1 MLKLQKSEHP
11 LSLRQILDAVL
22 EARRAPLQ
30 AAELQ
35 RLLVGLGRG
44 LAYIHERDVIHRDI
58 KPSNILVTDG
68 GEARI
73 CDFGIARQLQ
83 TSASGSEVTYTGQQG
98 SPRYMAP
105 EVIRSERYSNKV
117 DMYSFAITM
126 YECWTGGQDP
136 YEGLSAFEIME
147 GVSRRG
153 LRPAVPL
160 PLPTSIAGGGTSPSG
175 EPPTELLQAMWDEKQ
190 DARPTAADVV
200 DALCALA

>member
-1 MLKLQKSEHP
+1 MLVTAFVP
-11 LSLRQILDAVL
+11 RSLRQILDAVV
-22 EARRAPLQ
+22 EGRRAPLQ
-30 AAELQ
+30 TTELQ
-35 RLLVGLGRG
+35 RLLVGLGCG

-83 TSASGSEVTYTGQQG
+83 TSSGSEVTYTGQQG

-117 DMYSFAITM
+117 DIYSFAITM

-136 YEGLSAFEIME
+136 YDGLSAFEIME
-147 GVSRRG
+147 GVSRHG

-160 PLPTSIAGGGTSPSG
+160 PLPTSVTGGSRIPSTNTSTSTSMSTSTSG
-175 EPPTELLQAMWDEKQ
+175 APPTELLQAMWD
-190 DARPTAADVV
+190 
-200 DALCALA
+200 

>member
-1 MLKLQKSEHP
+1 MMIAEDHP
-11 LSLRQILDAVL
+11 GLLDV
-22 EARRAPLQ
+22 EQ

-175 EPPTELLQAMWDEKQ
+175 EPPTELLGPLALPLALLPHLHGRWPHQ
-190 DARPTAADVV
+190 DARRQLLAGQDVP
-200 DALCALA
+200 ALSL